1 MFLIVCITL
10 TLIGIFFLFLAARL
24 IKRKKYIAIAA
35 IAAGIVFFLIGILM
49 VYQIVTGQI
58 PTPLH

>member
-1 MFLIVCITL
+1 MFKIICITL
-10 TLIGIFFLFLAARL
+10 TLTGILLLFLAARL
-24 IKRKKYIAIAA
+24 IKVKKLIAIAA
-35 IAAGIVFFLIGILM
+35 LAAGILFFLIGIFM